1 MPCPNFFGGDI
12 VVLPDFLKNVF
23 AVCLA
28 VLVLCFPIG
37 CGLRST
43 SVSAYSVSE
52 REFVSQ
58 SENFSSYVP
67 GTYSEETI
75 NGFLRRCYNVAASDA
90 SDYFLEVYSDSGCR
104 VYFFDKNRYVAEYD
118 EESECYIITGLSIKG
133 NNYNWSWSGNAGIS
147 NNSTAALLY
156 YPDKNCFMPV
166 STAEGVSYSG
176 GNTEY
181 FWRSSVDFSL
191 NALKGVG
198 SFNAEI
204 TETTDETFTV
214 RYSNNSDVSVQ
225 YLTWVSPASAQNG
238 AITRSYNDYV
248 WCYQTK
254 QNCLLYRQSFLSDVL
269 DDLNAS
275 TDIFGQVFN
284 PTNCIRIPLAFL
296 LKSVPADSKLL
307 GCYSKET
314 MYCPYQFLSASN
326 SKTVTYKYS
335 DINLGDSSY
344 FLHVAYRDTVTT
356 EVAAHHRATYAYV
369 YFDTS
374 DFLDDNYTVALNAA
388 VTKPDDYEYSPVTVD
403 KDGNPITDG
412 DGNPIYFATD
422 YTDDIYNMR
431 STISGSA
438 SATGGS
444 ASVVNAPVFN
454 NDFTITIGDSGSGSG
469 SDSDG
474 DGDGDGSSGS
484 GSGSG
489 FSGFGDLKGFSNAL
503 DSSKNFLSV
512 LQSYE
517 GLIPSSCTVLL
528 GAGVVAIIICRF
540 IGR

>member
-1 MPCPNFFGGDI
+1 MKS
-12 VVLPDFLKNVF
+12 LKSLI

-28 VLVLCFPIG
+28 VAVLCVPVGYGIG
-37 CGLRST
+37 SFRST

-52 REFVSQ
+52 REFISQ
-58 SENFSSYVP
+58 SDNFSEYVP

-75 NGFLRRCYNVAASDA
+75 NGFLRRCYNVGASDA
-90 SDYFLEVYSDSGCR
+90 SDYFLEFYSESGCR
-104 VYFFDKNRYVAEYD
+104 VYFFNNDKYTAEYD
-118 EESECYIITGLSIKG
+118 EENECYVITGLSIKG
-133 NNYNWSWSGNAGIS
+133 NNYNWSWSGNAGVS
-147 NNSTAALLY
+147 NNPVGALLY
-156 YPDKNCFMPV
+156 YPDKNYFMPV
-166 STAEGVSYSG
+166 STAEGVKYSDSS
-176 GNTEY
+176 EHH
-181 FWRSSVDFSL
+181 FWRSSVDFSSD
-191 NALKGVG
+191 ALKGIG
-198 SFNAEI
+198 SFTSEI

-214 RYSNNSDVSVQ
+214 RYSNESDVSVQ
-225 YLTWVSPASAQNG
+225 YLTWVSPVSAQNG
-238 AITRSYNDYV
+238 AVTRSYNEYI

-269 DDLNAS
+269 DDLNTS

-284 PTNCIRIPLAFL
+284 PTNCVRIPLAFL

-307 GCYSKET
+307 GCYSREN
-314 MYCPYQFLSASN
+314 MYCPYQFLSAGN
-326 SKTVTYKYS
+326 SKTITYKYS
-335 DINLGDSSY
+335 DVNLGDSSY
-344 FLHVAYRDTVTT
+344 FLNVAYRDTVTK

-369 YFDTS
+369 YFDAS
-374 DFLDDNYTVALNAA
+374 NFLNDNYTVALNTA
-388 VTKPDDYEYSPVTVD
+388 VVKPDGYEYNPVTID

-431 STISGSA
+431 STISGNA

-454 NDFTITIGDSGSGSG
+454 NDFTITINGGGSGSGSG
-469 SDSDG
+469 SGS
-474 DGDGDGSSGS
+474 DGDGSSGS

-517 GLIPSSCTVLL
+517 GLIPSSCMVLL